1 MTAADPAAQG
11 ALPAPPTLADI
22 VAAARRIGG
31 VAVRTPLLESPLLND
46 RLGARL
52 LVKAEP
58 LQRTGSFK
66 IRGAM
71 NAVAQLPREARA
83 AGVVAFS
90 SGNHA
95 QGVAASARY
104 AGVPATIVMPA
115 DAPGI
120 KKRNTEAWGAR
131 VITYDRLTE
140 DREAIGRALAEET
153 GATLI
158 PPFDHP
164 DVIAGQ
170 GTVGLEIA
178 EQCAELGATPDAV
191 LVCCSGGGLSAG
203 IATALADRMPGV
215 PVHPVEPAAYD
226 DTRRSLAEGRRVRID
241 PPAEGSI
248 CDALLLAE
256 PGRLTFAINRSL
268 LAPGLTVTDDQALDA
283 MAVAFGELRLVVE
296 PGGAVALAAA
306 LSGALPIEGRTIV
319 AVATGG
325 NVDPAVY
332 ARALERVR

>member
-1 MTAADPAAQG
+1 M
-11 ALPAPPTLADI
+11 
-22 VAAARRIGG
+22 
-31 VAVRTPLLESPLLND
+31 
-46 RLGARL
+46 
-52 LVKAEP
+52 
-58 LQRTGSFK
+58 
-66 IRGAM
+66 
-71 NAVAQLPREARA
+71 
-83 AGVVAFS
+83 
-90 SGNHA
+90 
-95 QGVAASARY
+95 
-104 AGVPATIVMPA
+104 
-115 DAPGI
+115 
-120 KKRNTEAWGAR
+120 
-131 VITYDRLTE
+131 
-140 DREAIGRALAEET
+140 
-153 GATLI
+153 
-158 PPFDHP
+158 
-164 DVIAGQ
+164 
-170 GTVGLEIA
+170 
-178 EQCAELGATPDAV
+178 
-191 LVCCSGGGLSAG
+191 
-203 IATALADRMPGV
+203 

-226 DTRRSLAEGRRVRID
+226 DTRRSLARGAGGGFD